1 MRLTLKSIV
10 PRGLFGRAALI
21 LIVPVIAI
29 QLIVSVA
36 FIQRHYAGV
45 TKLMSQSIALEI
57 GYLLREIDQS
67 GSLEDAQAQVK
78 SLAQALEI
86 TLVLPVAPEKIP
98 AQDDI
103 GMFDL
108 SGQEVITSLRAKLA
122 STLALSLIDDESG
135 RFSIYL
141 QTKHGPVSM
150 TLSRKRVSASNPH
163 QLLVLMVFTA
173 ILMTLIA
180 YVFLRNQ
187 LFPITRLAKAAEAFG
202 RGETVA
208 YRPRGALEVRAAG
221 AAFLDMRARIER
233 QIESRTLLLS
243 GVSHDLRGP
252 LQRLK
257 LGLTLLPEDA
267 EIEALKQD
275 VSDMERLVDEFLA
288 FVRGDAMEEPE
299 WVDPHDIARRV
310 AANAARLGQ
319 SVSLWDLEP
328 VGPVKLRAQAV
339 TRALDNLVG
348 NAVRYG
354 TKTEISVASNDRF
367 VRMIVEDNGPGIPES
382 AREEAMV
389 PFKRLDAARDPN
401 QGGGVGLGLSI
412 AADIARS
419 HGGALR
425 LGRSDRLN
433 GLRAELTL
441 RR

>member
-1 MRLTLKSIV
+1 MRITLKSIV

-21 LIVPVIAI
+21 LIVPVVAI

-45 TKLMSQSIALEI
+45 TKLMSTSIALEMAH
-57 GYLLREIDQS
+57 LVHEIDQS
-67 GSLEDAQAQVK
+67 ASID
-78 SLAQALEI
+78 LARARAEPLAMALEI
-86 TLVLPVAPEKIP
+86 ALVLPVAATSIP
-98 AQDDI
+98 AADEI
-103 GMFDL
+103 GTFDL
-108 SGQEVITSLRAKLA
+108 SGKEVIATLRSRLPN
-122 STLALSLIDDESG
+122 TIALSLDDG
-135 RFSIYL
+135 TGKFSIYL

-180 YVFLRNQ
+180 YVFMRNQ

-202 RGETVA
+202 RGETVP

-257 LGLTLLPEDA
+257 LGLSFLPEDA
-267 EIEALKQD
+267 ETDALKQD

-288 FVRGDAMEEPE
+288 FVRGDAMEDPE
-299 WVDPHDIARRV
+299 LVDPHDIARRV
-310 AANAARLGQ
+310 VANALRLGHT
-319 SVSLWDLEP
+319 VSLWDLEP
-328 VGPVKLRAQAV
+328 VGLVKLRAQAV
-339 TRALDNLVG
+339 TRAMDNLVG

-354 TKTEISVASNDRF
+354 T
-367 VRMIVEDNGPGIPES
+367 
-382 AREEAMV
+382 
-389 PFKRLDAARDPN
+389 
-401 QGGGVGLGLSI
+401 
-412 AADIARS
+412 
-419 HGGALR
+419 
-425 LGRSDRLN
+425 
-433 GLRAELTL
+433 
-441 RR
+441 

>member
-21 LIVPVIAI
+21 LIVPVISI

-45 TKLMSQSIALEI
+45 TKLMSHSIALEI
-57 GYLLREIDQS
+57 GYLLQEIDQS
-67 GSLEDAQAQVK
+67 GSLDEAQARVK
-78 SLAQALEI
+78 PIAQALEI
-86 TLVLPVAPEKIP
+86 TLVLPVAAAKIP
-98 AQDDI
+98 AQDEI
-103 GMFDL
+103 GTFDL
-108 SGQEVITSLRAKLA
+108 SGHEVITSLRAKLS

-135 RFSIYL
+135 QFKIFL

-267 EIEALKQD
+267 ETEALKQD

-310 AANAARLGQ
+310 VANAARLGQ

-328 VGPVKLRAQAV
+328 VGLVKLRAQAV

>member
-1 MRLTLKSIV
+1 MRMTLKSIV

-45 TKLMSQSIALEI
+45 TKLMSHSIALEI
-57 GYLLREIDQS
+57 SYLLREIDQS
-67 GSLEDAQAQVK
+67 GSLEDAQARVK
-78 SLAQALEI
+78 TLAKALEI
-86 TLVLPVAPEKIP
+86 TLVLPVASDKIP

-103 GMFDL
+103 GTFDL
-108 SGQEVITSLRAKLA
+108 SGHEVVTSLRAKLA
-122 STLALSLIDDESG
+122 STLALSLIDNESG
-135 RFSIYL
+135 QFSIYL

-267 EIEALKQD
+267 ETEALKQD

-288 FVRGDAMEEPE
+288 FVRGDAMEDPE
-299 WVDPHDIARRV
+299 WVDPHEVARRV
-310 AANAARLGQ
+310 VANATRLGH

-328 VGPVKLRAQAV
+328 VGLVKLRAQAV

-354 TKTEISVASNDRF
+354 TKTEISVAGNDRF